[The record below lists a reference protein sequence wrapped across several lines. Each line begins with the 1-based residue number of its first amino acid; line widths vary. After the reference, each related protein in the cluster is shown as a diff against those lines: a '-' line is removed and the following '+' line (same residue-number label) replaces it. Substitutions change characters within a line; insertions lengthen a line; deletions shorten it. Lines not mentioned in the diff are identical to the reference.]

1 MYVNTDVTYGKVEF
15 ASTIGNNSLVTVAE
29 SGSLSADNV
38 NIYADDSDT
47 TGWVNGIWVR
57 GPGSVQVTEGT
68 TIILDSTA
76 TSPAGQYQRIGVYL
90 NGGATAGLG
99 KESLVQIGTRIDGGF
114 IYGAYLASGS
124 TMTGGNLD
132 MRLNNTADYTYGVY
146 SYAGDNVVS
155 FDSLHITL
163 PDADESESG
172 KVSIPTYGYGFYT
185 DLDTN
190 MTVDVEE
197 LNVNVSGSK
206 AATGIYSR
214 GGFTLQNNRT
224 TVLTVTATGSA
235 NNAYGID
242 VYSDSERG
250 VNMDFGTLEITADGV
265 YGATGIR
272 VENGTN
278 QTITADSLVVTATG
292 DTNDAYGVEIYDSWK
307 MTVDG
312 NANITA
318 DGGEDAK
325 GVRLQR
331 GAELLVGKGASRITT
346 TGHTSYGI
354 EVRDSKSTFSDYAEI
369 TAQWRGQV
377 AETTRQDGQAIGV
390 YVYSESRQT
399 QSTATF
405 SNGLKVTAIGGPDVN
420 SAIRATGFDS
430 NVEIIN
436 GLWAEAED
444 KAVWASGTSRSAMTE
459 ITINQDGG
467 LTHIESDNLALWTYG
482 NAAINV
488 GGDAVQIEGDVFAGS
503 TTAGSGAIV
512 ATFDSIDSWLTGKV
526 SNKAED
532 SRKVAD
538 TLTEIVSITNDA
550 GVANLTFSS
559 GARWNLTDTSSLSTL
574 SLDNGTVDMTQD
586 GQGYSQLEIDDLN
599 GSGIFRMDVDVD
611 NEKNDLILVHGGI
624 ATPGPSNEVSSH
636 VVEVASSGKASAD
649 ASGVMIHSDA
659 GVAVN
664 FALRE
669 TSAGAKVDLGNY
681 LYELVRNDN
690 VVEGGYDWRLEKA
703 GISPSAEAVAAMAG
717 SGAQTA
723 QYLDRLSDLY
733 KRLGDVRQGVRDGLW
748 ASAQG
753 RKDRISGFGGTGFKQ
768 DVYGFNI
775 GYDRAVGSWILGGS
789 FSASFADQ
797 KTYGTNFSA
806 TGDADSQGV
815 SLYATYLGKS
825 DQYAD
830 FVLTIDR
837 YSQDIETRMLDG
849 RDVKGDYSSFGFGL
863 SAEVGKR
870 FEFDGMGGIFVE
882 PQAQLSWY
890 RVNGKDF
897 DLSNEMSV
905 SQDDLNSLNGRV
917 GVLVGRTFALSEE
930 SWAQVYV
937 KGGVNHEFLDDQ
949 EIRINGERFEDDFL
963 GTRGYYGF
971 GVDWLVSRNTR
982 FWAQVEREEGSDYTK
997 EFEANVGMKYQF

>member
-1 MYVNTDVTYGKVEF
+1 MYVNTDVTYDNVDF
-15 ASTIGNNSLVTVAE
+15 DSTISNNWIVDVFGNLTVNNE
-29 SGSLSADNV
+29 LNISAS
-38 NIYADDSDT
+38 DSDA
-47 TGWVNGIWVR
+47 TGYVVGLGVT
-57 GPGSVQVTEGT
+57 GEASVVVAEGT
-68 TIILDSTA
+68 TINLQSTVTEPTDEVFTRYGVNLDAEAFADLGNQSLVTISSAIDNGRIGGSYLSDSSEMTGGSLEMRLTNTSGISYGIEFGASDNQVSFDRLIISATGERSVDNNGVWAEGIGIVSLKNDTDEGRTTVSVGDLSITAAGTDAAVALYSDGAITVRDNDQTTLIVTVTADESNAWGISATARKDGDVDMLFGDLGITA
-76 TSPAGQYQRIGVYL
+76 TGAYNANGIDLYAEGTVSNAISAKSLTINATGSNDAYGINMDDGDVSVGGNTNIVAKGGDHVKGVMALSGGHVTFGKEDPQGTSQIETTGNYSYGIDIGRGDSEAEFFNKAVICAESTGKQAFGVYL
-90 NGGATAGLG
+90 RTD
-99 KESLVQIGTRIDGGF
+99 SQQ
-114 IYGAYLASGS
+114 
-124 TMTGGNLD
+124 MTGTVAFHNGLYVEAIGGTDQNRAISAHGAGSLF
-132 MRLNNTADYTYGVY
+132 LVENGLTAKAEDTAVFAQGTD
-146 SYAGDNVVS
+146 DNATVVS
-155 FDSLHITL
+155 INEAGGVTL
-163 PDADESESG
+163 IESD
-172 KVSIPTYGYGFYT
+172 KRAVWAY
-185 DLDTN
+185 
-190 MTVDVEE
+190 
-197 LNVNVSGSK
+197 
-206 AATGIYSR
+206 
-214 GGFTLQNNRT
+214 
-224 TVLTVTATGSA
+224 GSA
-235 NNAYGID
+235 EITVGGD
-242 VYSDSERG
+242 VVQMQGDILSVG
-250 VNMDFGTLEITADGV
+250 TADGV
-265 YGATGIR
+265 GVINA
-272 VENGTN
+272 
-278 QTITADSLVVTATG
+278 QFSSSDS
-292 DTNDAYGVEIYDSWK
+292 Y
-307 MTVDG
+307 
-312 NANITA
+312 
-318 DGGEDAK
+318 
-325 GVRLQR
+325 
-331 GAELLVGKGASRITT
+331 
-346 TGHTSYGI
+346 
-354 EVRDSKSTFSDYAEI
+354 
-369 TAQWRGQV
+369 
-377 AETTRQDGQAIGV
+377 
-390 YVYSESRQT
+390 
-399 QSTATF
+399 
-405 SNGLKVTAIGGPDVN
+405 
-420 SAIRATGFDS
+420 
-430 NVEIIN
+430 
-436 GLWAEAED
+436 
-444 KAVWASGTSRSAMTE
+444 
-459 ITINQDGG
+459 
-467 LTHIESDNLALWTYG
+467 
-482 NAAINV
+482 
-488 GGDAVQIEGDVFAGS
+488 
-503 TTAGSGAIV
+503 
-512 ATFDSIDSWLTGKV
+512 LTGKV
-526 SNKAED
+526 SNKRYAAVTTD
-532 SRKVAD
+532 G
-538 TLTEIVSITNDA
+538 I
-550 GVANLTFSS
+550 ANLTFSS
-559 GARWNLTDTSSLSTL
+559 GARWNLTDTSSLNTL

-599 GSGIFRMDVDVD
+599 GSGVFRMDVDVD
-611 NEKNDLILVHGGI
+611 NEKNDLILVHGGV
-624 ATPGPSNEVSSH
+624 TTHRPSDEVSSH

-681 LYELVRNDN
+681 LYELVRKDN

-775 GYDRAVGSWILGGS
+775 GYDRAVGSWIIGSS

-797 KTYGTNFSA
+797 KTHGTNFSA

-815 SLYATYLGKS
+815 SLYATYLGES

-830 FVLTIDR
+830 FVLTVDR

-930 SWAQVYV
+930 SWAQFYV

-963 GTRGYYGF
+963 GTRGYYGL
-971 GVDWLVSRNTR
+971 GVDWQVSRNTR

-997 EFEANVGMKYQF
+997 EFEANIGVKYQF